1 MQPCQYLIQQL
12 RNLVSIY
19 AFIQI
24 HVQHWHLQILFNTEI
39 HNVEY
44 KEINGNRNVNR
55 DCSFNGVNHDSW
67 VTQQIYLGEKMHML
81 NKRLHIELALRQNF
95 TKVLY
100 TSLFC
105 TSSIA
110 WNYIFINRSSCW
122 QESKKSYIL
131 LSTGNYDYANQHGIF
146 SHGEQDKLLVKVATM
161 LTMFIILLNYS
172 IIFDRR
178 EQEKL
183 LSTNHAN

>member
-1 MQPCQYLIQQL
+1 MEPWCWDVQMQPCQYLIQQL

-67 VTQQIYLGEKMHML
+67 VTQQRYLGDKMHMLNML
-81 NKRLHIELALRQNF
+81 NKRLHIAGSEAKFHKSAIYLF
-95 TKVLY
+95 VLHQ
-100 TSLFC
+100 LNC
-105 TSSIA
+105 M
-110 WNYIFINRSSCW
+110 
-122 QESKKSYIL
+122 
-131 LSTGNYDYANQHGIF
+131 
-146 SHGEQDKLLVKVATM
+146 KLH
-161 LTMFIILLNYS
+161 IY
-172 IIFDRR
+172 
-178 EQEKL
+178 
-183 LSTNHAN
+183 

>member
-1 MQPCQYLIQQL
+1 M
-12 RNLVSIY
+12 S
-19 AFIQI
+19 
-24 HVQHWHLQILFNTEI
+24 TEI
-39 HNVEY
+39 VHLMELILVRGLHN
-44 KEINGNRNVNR
+44 KDIWEIRCICWTCWTKGWI
-55 DCSFNGVNHDSW
+55 S
-67 VTQQIYLGEKMHML
+67 
-81 NKRLHIELALRQNF
+81 LALRQNF